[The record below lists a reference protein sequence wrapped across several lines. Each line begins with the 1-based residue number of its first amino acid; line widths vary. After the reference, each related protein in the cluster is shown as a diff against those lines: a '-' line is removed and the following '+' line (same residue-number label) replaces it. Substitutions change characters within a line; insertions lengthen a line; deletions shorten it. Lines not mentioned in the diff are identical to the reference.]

1 MLQSTLSKSGQD
13 TENQQPI
20 LFRDHGFL
28 PSSNGNQ
35 HLMVSALSTSHGYF
49 DNDSHC
55 RGNSNIIFQSS
66 TPPKW
71 QVNHARFSITFQN
84 LENDVK
90 TDNNPTP
97 SISQLKI
104 KPYSLALEK
113 WSTPIFSVPIIKFA
127 LVPFIFGVLK
137 SGPLHFQ
144 SF

>member
-1 MLQSTLSKSGQD
+1 MLQSTLSKSSQD
-13 TENQQPI
+13 IENQQPI

-28 PSSNGNQ
+28 PSNNGNQ

-55 RGNSNIIFQSS
+55 RGNSDIIFWSS

-90 TDNNPTP
+90 IDNNPTP

-113 WSTPIFSVPIIKFA
+113 RSTIFSVPITKFA
-127 LVPFIFGVLK
+127 FIPFIFGVLK
-137 SGPLHFQ
+137 SGPLHIW